1 MLTLRIVQGNTRE
14 AEWQLGPAAMGA
26 RKIVGTDP
34 SAEWQVMAPGV
45 APGHIELYWDG
56 QQLWVCDISKLG
68 DVRLNGQPVQEWV
81 AVAAQSRLQFG
92 GAILDVLTHQPL
104 SAPPGPGGAVP
115 GFPIQSSQP
124 QPQGGSFFG
133 GAGAFGDANALGA
146 PTQPGNTYAR
156 SGTDGTT
163 ELSPLKRA
171 LLQHRQRVVIGGAAA
186 AVVVVL
192 LIVVMFRGG
201 SGGEPMAAPSV
212 PAAPISAAPPAM
224 ETDTASLSTGGVKLP
239 PVSAI
244 TGLDEPPGEQTP
256 DGGVPEASGSPSVI
270 LKTAEARAAQKL
282 LSGES
287 VEAYGLYLDLA
298 KANPERPEFVIVATV
313 IHARLR
319 RKCVDGIG
327 PGGNPCSV
335 P

>member
-1 MLTLRIVQGNTRE
+1 MLTLRIVQGNARE

-34 SAEWQVMAPGV
+34 AAEWQVMAPGV

-68 DVRLNGQPVQEWV
+68 DVRLNGQPVQDWV
-81 AVAAQSRLQFG
+81 AVAAQSRLHFG
-92 GAILDVLTHQPL
+92 GAILDVLTHQPV

-115 GFPIQSSQP
+115 GFPIQGSRA
-124 QPQGGSFFG
+124 QGAAAQGNVFG
-133 GAGAFGDANALGA
+133 GAFGDVNALGA
-146 PTQPGNTYAR
+146 ATQPGDTYAR

-186 AVVVVL
+186 AVVLVL
-192 LIVVMFRGG
+192 LLVLVFRGS
-201 SGGEPMAAPSV
+201 SGGETVAAPV
-212 PAAPISAAPPAM
+212 APPAPIPAAPPTM
-224 ETDTASLSTGGVKLP
+224 ETDSASLSAGGVKLP

-244 TGLDEPPGEQTP
+244 TGLDEPPVEQTP
-256 DGGVPEASGSPSVI
+256 DGGVSASASSKKEPA
-270 LKTAEARAAQKL
+270 TEEARAAESL
-282 LSGES
+282 ASGRL
-287 VEAYGLYLDLA
+287 VQAYGRYLDLA
-298 KANPERPEFVIVATV
+298 QAHPDRPEFVV
-313 IHARLR
+313 IAMVLRERLK
-319 RKCVDGIG
+319 RKCSDGVG